1 MSKVTLKD
9 KNFKISIPGERIQ
22 ERIEE
27 IAQKVNVEMKNK
39 NPLFIVILN
48 GAFLFA
54 SDLIKKIKID
64 CEVTFVRVASYNG
77 TESTGKI
84 RNLLGL
90 HENVKDRN
98 VIIVEDIV
106 DRGETMQFLLSEIN
120 KFHPADVKIA
130 TLLLKPAALKFPIE
144 LHYVGFEVPNDFLVG
159 FGLDYDGL
167 GRNLTD
173 IYVLEN

>member
-1 MSKVTLKD
+1 MSKVKLKD
-9 KNFKISIPGERIQ
+9 KSFRISIPAEKIQ
-22 ERIEE
+22 KRIEE
-27 IAQKVNVEMKNK
+27 LALEVNAEMKDK

-54 SDLIKKIKID
+54 SDLIKKINVD
-64 CEVTFVRVASYNG
+64 CEITFVRVASYDG

-84 RNLLGL
+84 RNMLGL

-120 KFHPADVKIA
+120 KFHPADIKVA
-130 TLLLKPAALKFPIE
+130 TLLFKPAALKYDID
-144 LHYVGFEVPNDFLVG
+144 LHYIGFEVPNDFLVG

-167 GRNLTD
+167 GRNLND

>member
-1 MSKVTLKD
+1 MSLVQLKD
-9 KNFKISIPGERIQ
+9 KKFKISIPAAKIQTRID
-22 ERIEE
+22 ELAHE
-27 IAQKVNVEMKNK
+27 INREMKDK
-39 NPLFIVILN
+39 NPLFIVVLN

-54 SDLIKKIKID
+54 SDLIKKINVN
-64 CEVTFVRVASYNG
+64 CEVTFIRIASYDG

-84 RNLLGL
+84 RNMLGL
-90 HENVKDRN
+90 HENVKNRN

-120 KFHPADVKIA
+120 KFHPSEIKVA
-130 TLLLKPAALKFPIE
+130 TLLLKPDSLKYSMD
-144 LHYVGFEVPNDFLVG
+144 LHYVGFKVANHFLVG

-167 GRNLTD
+167 GRNLND

>member
-9 KNFKISIPGERIQ
+9 KTFKITIPADKIQKRID
-22 ERIEE
+22 E
-27 IAQKVNVEMKNK
+27 IASEMNRELKAK

-90 HENVKDRN
+90 HENVHNRN
-98 VIIVEDIV
+98 LVIIEDIV
-106 DRGETMQFLLSEIN
+106 DRGETIHFLLTEIH
-120 KFHPADVKIA
+120 KFNPADVKII
-130 TLLLKPAALKFPIE
+130 TLLLKPAALKFPVE
-144 LHYVGFEVPNDFLVG
+144 LDYVGFEVPNDFLVG
-159 FGLDYDGL
+159 YGLDYDGM
-167 GRNLTD
+167 GRNLND
-173 IYVLEN
+173 IYVLES